1 MLQKNDI
8 FLTQRSDLAT
18 ECMELSFGK
27 TKPDYDGIKTRHEK
41 KGTVSL
47 DILDIMTDR
56 GAAKLGKPKGK
67 YITLDIG
74 KIWLYGRQELE
85 EVCDICAEMLSELI
99 PKTGSCL
106 LAGLGNAQITAD
118 SQGPLC
124 ADFFIVNRHIKQHNP
139 QLFSKLNLFETM
151 CITPDVL
158 GNTGVEA
165 ALTVK
170 GIVDNLKPSF
180 VIAVDSLASRKT
192 SRLATT
198 LQMSNAGITPGSGV
212 GNHRMALNS
221 ETLGIP
227 VISMGIPTVVDAV
240 TVGADI
246 LEEFF
251 SKTESASIPE
261 NLRASI
267 LKSVL
272 ESGSYGYF
280 VTPKNSDVISRCA
293 AKLIAMT
300 INKALNP
307 HLSYSEMEELV

>member
-8 FLTQRSDLAT
+8 FLNQRSDLAT

-27 TKPDYDGIKTRHEK
+27 TKPDFDGIKTHHEK
-41 KGTVSL
+41 KGTVSI
-47 DILDIMTDR
+47 DTLDIMTDS
-56 GAAKLGKPKGK
+56 GADKIGKPKGR

-74 KIWLYGRQELE
+74 KIWLYERQELE
-85 EVCDICAEMLSELI
+85 SVCDVCSEILSELI

-198 LQMSNAGITPGSGV
+198 LQISNVGITPGSGV

-221 ETLGIP
+221 ETLGVP

-246 LEEFF
+246 LEEIF
-251 SKTESASIPE
+251 SKTESASIPQD
-261 NLRASI
+261 LRASI

-280 VTPKNSDVISRCA
+280 VTPKNSDVISKSA
-293 AKLIAMT
+293 ARLIAMT

-307 HLSYSEMEELV
+307 HLSYSEMEELI